1 MEQILGLEPALW
13 GGTEGPRANSCS
25 LANPLQQLPFLPAR
39 ARPAL
44 LLWMAGSTLSSSHA
58 VKCAIPN
65 SPHMLSKHRVS
76 TSRVPG
82 TVGTKR
88 YVANQIQFSIHAV
101 EKCQS
106 LSHIQLCNP
115 RDGSP
120 PGSSVHGTLQARI
133 LE

>member
-1 MEQILGLEPALW
+1 MEKIMGLEPALW
-13 GGTEGPRANSCS
+13 GGTEGPRANSRS

-39 ARPAL
+39 ARSGL
-44 LLWMAGSTLSSSHA
+44 LLWVVGPTLSSSHA
-58 VKCAIPN
+58 DKCAIPN
-65 SPHMLSKHRVS
+65 SPHMLSKHCVS

-88 YVANQIQFSIHAV
+88 YVANQILFSIHAV

-106 LSHIQLCNP
+106 LSHVQLCSP
-115 RDGSP
+115 TDGSP
-120 PGSSVHGTLQARI
+120 PGFSVHGTLQTRI